1 MVRLLPA
8 LAFSIVVAACAQP
21 PASTPNTQ
29 PGGSASPAPSAS
41 PLPASIWVNAP
52 LGVNLR
58 TAPDPNSV
66 KLEGLPQGSQAAVI
80 GGQNGSDGSPWYQ
93 VKAADGQ
100 QGWVNATYVVTSA
113 IFRASSAADGW
124 TLMLPASFSTRT
136 VASPSPGAFTAGP
149 AADNAPPF
157 LKVQVAT
164 SLAALPPATPAG
176 AAFDHSRLTEVWN
189 YTVQEKIYRT
199 PEGLFLAVV
208 RVPAPNRAYQFLFWT
223 ADNDSPV
230 VTQIL
235 ASIALS

>member
-1 MVRLLPA
+1 MLRALPVLA
-8 LAFSIVVAACAQP
+8 LSLVLAACA
-21 PASTPNTQ
+21 
-29 PGGSASPAPSAS
+29 SPAAVPATHPSTTASATPSAS

-58 TAPDPNSV
+58 NEPDPNAAR
-66 KLEGLPQGSQAAVI
+66 LEALLQGAKADVI
-80 GGQNGSDGSPWYQ
+80 GRRDLTDGSSWFQ

-100 QGWVNATYVVTSA
+100 QGWVSAAYVVTSA
-113 IFRASSAADGW
+113 ILRAWSTTDGW
-124 TLMLPASFSTRT
+124 SLMLPATFSTRT

-149 AADNAPPF
+149 SADSAPPF
-157 LKVQVAT
+157 VKVQAAA

-176 AAFDHSRLTEVWN
+176 STFDHSRLMDVWN

-223 ADNDSPV
+223 ADNDAPI